1 MATSPSIK
9 VLIVLSLMG
18 TFACKQQPQNAVSE
32 MKYALMNPQN
42 SLLRDMEATKGKL
55 PVCLGLIGF
64 KDEEHKDVVQKFR
77 DLFVKAVNAW
87 NGLLSDNPDW
97 PIKGEITLV
106 INSRD
111 GRCSRPSRGF
121 AVNVWSDP
129 EQFKREFCG
138 SALAKVCASGARA
151 VEKTIYIGPVNRGKV
166 ANLYSYFVVLHEF
179 GHLLSLGD
187 TYEVPGASEWD
198 NNQPPSVMN
207 GQNIP
212 PDLFTEDD
220 KMGLWAMLSAIRSG
234 QRKCGQDTVKVEM
247 QKNSWGSLICDPQAV
262 PKVDH
267 QSIPDRLMSE
277 SMIAD
282 NGKPTPKPSSA
293 VSESLALTA
302 ETSKTDLPIKEG
314 LWTLEGFDPNEYQL
328 LVQKI
333 PGDPMAIRTIAFING
348 QSASSRGMV
357 YRCVNLAATG
367 RSKRVCTP
375 IIRAQFEIEVDAN
388 EVPIL
393 SIPGYRLKLMPKWAG
408 K

>member
-1 MATSPSIK
+1 MSNLYSLKSVI
-9 VLIVLSLMG
+9 IVGLLAVVG
-18 TFACKQQPQNAVSE
+18 CKEQTKNSASE
-32 MKYALMNPQN
+32 MKYALMSPQY
-42 SLLRDMEATKGKL
+42 SMLRDIEATKGKL
-55 PVCLGLIGF
+55 PVCFGLIGF
-64 KDEEHKDVVQKFR
+64 KDEEHKEAVQKFR
-77 DLFVKAVNAW
+77 DLFMKAVNAW
-87 NGLLSDNPDW
+87 NGLLSDNPNW
-97 PIKGEITLV
+97 PIKSEINLV

-138 SALAKVCASGARA
+138 TALAKVCASGARA
-151 VEKTIYIGPVNRGKV
+151 VEKAVYIGPVNRGKI

-187 TYEVPGASEWD
+187 TYEVPGASEWE

-207 GQNIP
+207 GQNVP

-220 KMGLWAMLSAIRSG
+220 KMGLWAMLEAVRSG
-234 QRKCGQDTVKVEM
+234 QRKCGEDTVKVDM
-247 QKNSWGSLICDPQAV
+247 KKNTWGSLICDPQAV

-282 NGKPTPKPSSA
+282 NGKPTPKPA
-293 VSESLALTA
+293 AIVPESMALTA
-302 ETSKTDLPIKEG
+302 ETSRAELPIKEG
-314 LWTLEGFDPNEYQL
+314 LWSLEGYDPNEYQL

-348 QSASSRGMV
+348 QSASSRGII
-357 YRCVNLAATG
+357 YRVRGSISVTDKSIKFYTDSSKEIFIEALSQG
-367 RSKRVCTP
+367 RFVLRNSKG
-375 IIRAQFEIEVDAN
+375 QF
-388 EVPIL
+388 L
-393 SIPGYRLKLMPKWAG
+393 FHL
-408 K
+408 

>member
-1 MATSPSIK
+1 MRNLYSLKSVIILG
-9 VLIVLSLMG
+9 LIAFVG
-18 TFACKQQPQNAVSE
+18 CKEQAKNSASE
-32 MKYALMNPQN
+32 MKYALMNPQY
-42 SLLRDMEATKGKL
+42 SMLRDIEATKGKL
-55 PVCLGLIGF
+55 PVCFGFIGF
-64 KDEEHKDVVQKFR
+64 KDEEHKEAVQKFR
-77 DLFVKAVNAW
+77 DLFMKAVNAW
-87 NGLLSDNPDW
+87 NRLLSDNPNW
-97 PIKGEITLV
+97 PIKSEINLV

-111 GRCSRPSRGF
+111 ERCPRPSRGF

-138 SALAKVCASGARA
+138 TALAKVCASGARA

-212 PDLFTEDD
+212 PDEFTEDD

-234 QRKCGQDTVKVEM
+234 QRKCGEDTVKVDM
-247 QKNSWGSLICDPQAV
+247 KKNTWGSLICDPQAV

-293 VSESLALTA
+293 LSESLALTA

-348 QSASSRGMV
+348 QSASSRGLI
-357 YRCVNLAATG
+357 YRCNNPQVFG
-367 RSKRVCTP
+367 
-375 IIRAQFEIEVDAN
+375 
-388 EVPIL
+388 
-393 SIPGYRLKLMPKWAG
+393 RLKLSCSLGEHSRIVIESETKNRALVEFPGVRLTIKA
-408 K
+408 KLEH

>member
-1 MATSPSIK
+1 M
-9 VLIVLSLMG
+9 VMG
-18 TFACKQQPQNAVSE
+18 LLTVVGCKEQAKNSASE
-32 MKYALMNPQN
+32 MKYALMNPQY
-42 SLLRDMEATKGKL
+42 SMLRDIEATKGKL
-55 PVCLGLIGF
+55 PVCFGFIGF
-64 KDEEHKDVVQKFR
+64 KDEEHKEAVQKFR
-77 DLFVKAVNAW
+77 ELFMKAVNAW
-87 NGLLSDNPDW
+87 NGLLSDNPNW
-97 PIKGEITLV
+97 PIKSEISLI

-111 GRCSRPSRGF
+111 ERCPRPSRGF

-207 GQNIP
+207 GQNVP

-220 KMGLWAMLSAIRSG
+220 KMGVWAMLEAVRSG
-234 QRKCGQDTVKVEM
+234 QRKCGEDTVKVDM

-267 QSIPDRLMSE
+267 QSLPDRLMSD
-277 SMIAD
+277 SMIAA
-282 NGKPTPKPSSA
+282 NSKPTPKPG
-293 VSESLALTA
+293 VTVPESMGLTA
-302 ETSKTDLPIKEG
+302 DSSKTELPIKEG

-333 PGDPMAIRTIAFING
+333 PGDPMAIRTTAFING
-348 QSASSRGMV
+348 QSASSRGIIFRVRGSISVTDKSIKFYTDSSKEIFIEELSQSRFVM
-357 YRCVNLAATG
+357 RNSKG
-367 RSKRVCTP
+367 R
-375 IIRAQFEIEVDAN
+375 F
-388 EVPIL
+388 L
-393 SIPGYRLKLMPKWAG
+393 FHL
-408 K
+408 